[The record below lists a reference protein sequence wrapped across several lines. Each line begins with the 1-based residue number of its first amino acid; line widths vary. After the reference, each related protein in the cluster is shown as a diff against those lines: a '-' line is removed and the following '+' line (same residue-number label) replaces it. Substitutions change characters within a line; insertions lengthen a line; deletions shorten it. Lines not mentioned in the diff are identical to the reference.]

1 MPNNSRSSRASLRA
15 SLRALG
21 ASILA
26 LAALACSDSSGPNS
40 APLVDARI
48 VAFSSTTGNI
58 NGLSIFLMHADG
70 SAKTRLTSE
79 GFLDE
84 SPVWSPDG
92 SAIAFDSNRDTAGI
106 WLVDADGTNLRQFI
120 TSPEFD
126 RPSGIAWA
134 PDGSKI
140 AFTAHVNTVFA
151 ILVANANGSNAHRLT
166 TNPLGEQR
174 PSWSPD
180 GTRIA
185 FEAQTNDTSETRL
198 FVIGADGTGQL
209 QLTSGTFDGGARW
222 SPDGSQLVFDRH
234 TNPGI
239 QVFVMNADGSN
250 QHALTT
256 SGANFGAAWSPDGQQ
271 FEHTVIRNNQNQIS
285 RMNADGSD
293 VRLITTTGTNAF
305 PAWKPTP

>member
-1 MPNNSRSSRASLRA
+1 MPINYLTSRSSLRA
-15 SLRALG
+15 FGALT
-21 ASILA
+21 LA

-40 APLVDARI
+40 PTPLVDARI
-48 VAFSSTTGNI
+48 VAFSSTAGNS
-58 NGLSIFLMHADG
+58 NGLSISLMHADG
-70 SAKTRLTSE
+70 SSKTRVTSE

-92 SAIAFDSNRDTAGI
+92 SAIAFDSNRDSAGI
-106 WLVDADGTNLRQFI
+106 WLVNADGTNLRPFI
-120 TSPEFD
+120 TSPAFD
-126 RPSGIAWA
+126 RPSGIAWS
-134 PDGSKI
+134 PDGSKL
-140 AFTAHVNTVFA
+140 AFTAHVDTVFA
-151 ILVANANGSNAHRLT
+151 VLVANADASNAHRLT
-166 TNPLGEQR
+166 ANLRGEQR

-185 FEAQTNDTSETRL
+185 FEAHADDTSDTHL
-198 FVIGADGTGQL
+198 FIIGADGTGQH

-239 QVFVMNADGSN
+239 QLFVMNADGSN

-271 FEHTVIRNNQNQIS
+271 VEYTVIRNSQNQIS

-293 VRLITTTGTNAF
+293 VRLITTTETNAF